1 MVAALSHFP
10 ELKGDLEFLGSRRN
24 TDLTED
30 QADALWSLVN
40 AASDSLALLIPS
52 SLLVTLLTEWGSS
65 GGSLCS

>member
-1 MVAALSHFP
+1 MVAALSHFQ